1 MAGTQRFQ
9 KAAFRANPCIISTG
23 VEPSH
28 GHRKS
33 STMQWTEA
41 PSGRAMRGIFNSF
54 GFQLR
59 ISKPIIEQS
68 EEKWRVEYPPG
79 APWPADRGVAS
90 SRGVLHEARKAW
102 RVERDGLDECG
113 RRGRVRQTRRG
124 LGYSAKLSELHARP
138 LGWKPRRDRQA
149 TVHREDI
156 PPSII
161 PPIVR

>member
-54 GFQLR
+54 GFQLQ

-68 EEKWRVEYPPG
+68 EEKWRVEYPPD

-90 SRGVLHEARKAW
+90 SRGVLHETRKAW
-102 RVERDGLDECG
+102 RVECDGLDECG
-113 RRGRVRQTRRG
+113 RRGRVRQRVEAW
-124 LGYSAKLSELHARP
+124 GYSALWLPEGRGRNVMVTSSWLLANTTKLIESLVIGA
-138 LGWKPRRDRQA
+138 A
-149 TVHREDI
+149 
-156 PPSII
+156 
-161 PPIVR
+161 

>member
-41 PSGRAMRGIFNSF
+41 PSGRAMRGIGSSF

-59 ISKPIIEQS
+59 ISKPIIE
-68 EEKWRVEYPPG
+68 
-79 APWPADRGVAS
+79 
-90 SRGVLHEARKAW
+90 
-102 RVERDGLDECG
+102 
-113 RRGRVRQTRRG
+113 
-124 LGYSAKLSELHARP
+124 LGYSALWLPDSCVGPVLEMIREHQLRREPQHRSQRIIELSL
-138 LGWKPRRDRQA
+138 
-149 TVHREDI
+149 
-156 PPSII
+156 
-161 PPIVR
+161 

>member
-54 GFQLR
+54 GFQLQ

-68 EEKWRVEYPPG
+68 EEKWRVEYPPD

-90 SRGVLHEARKAW
+90 SQAVLHEARRTW

-113 RRGRVRQTRRG
+113 RWGRVRQTRRG
-124 LGYSAKLSELHARP
+124 LGLQRVVAAGSRGRNVMVTSSWLLANTTK
-138 LGWKPRRDRQA
+138 
-149 TVHREDI
+149 
-156 PPSII
+156 
-161 PPIVR
+161 

>member
-113 RRGRVRQTRRG
+113 RRGRVLTATEAEIDLGLELLDAALEQT
-124 LGYSAKLSELHARP
+124 LEQV
-138 LGWKPRRDRQA
+138 RQA
-149 TVHREDI
+149 R
-156 PPSII
+156 
-161 PPIVR
+161 